1 MKYFLT
7 AAIIATTVFNT
18 ANAQTTAANADNSAM
33 PAAKTMTK
41 EEKAAAKVKKEADLM
56 EAFTK
61 AGLTADEQEKYR
73 AAMDAGNEKTKPI
86 KADATLSDADK
97 KEKVDAIYKERNEN
111 LKTILGEAKYKVL
124 KAVQKAQREAAGTN
138 AG

>member
-1 MKYFLT
+1 MKKILIAALFT
-7 AAIIATTVFNT
+7 AGFFN
-18 ANAQTTAANADNSAM
+18 AADAQTALTPEM
-33 PAAKTMTK
+33 KIMTK
-41 EEKAAAKVKKEADLM
+41 AEKAAAKAKKEGDLV

-61 AGLTADEQEKYR
+61 AALTADEQVKYR

-97 KEKVDAIYKERNEN
+97 KEKVDAIYKERNDN
-111 LKTILGEAKYKVL
+111 LKTILGEAKYKPL

>member
-1 MKYFLT
+1 MKKILIAALLT
-7 AAIIATTVFNT
+7 AGVFNAAT
-18 ANAQTTAANADNSAM
+18 AQTAVATDV
-33 PAAKTMTK
+33 KTMTK
-41 EEKAAAKVKKEADLM
+41 AEKDAAKAKKEADLM
-56 EAFTK
+56 DAFTK
-61 AGLTADEQEKYR
+61 AGLTADEQLKYR

-86 KADATLSDADK
+86 KADATLTDADK

-111 LKTILGEAKYKVL
+111 LKTILGETKYKAL